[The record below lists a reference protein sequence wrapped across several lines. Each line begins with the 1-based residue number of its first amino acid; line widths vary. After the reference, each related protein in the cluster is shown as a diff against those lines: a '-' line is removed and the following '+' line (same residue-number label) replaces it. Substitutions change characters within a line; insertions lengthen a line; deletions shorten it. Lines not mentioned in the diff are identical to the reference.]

1 MPIAYQEPEAFVC
14 PDCGA
19 DFEAPVWLILDA
31 QEEPAAVAALL
42 EGTLNLVTCPA
53 CQRRGPAGAPLLFHD
68 GLARRVIFAPA
79 PGLPEHAWGEQA
91 RALHA
96 VLVGSI
102 PDEARRPYLTDVDI
116 AQDLAGIAHLLRR
129 MKRRPGAPAH
139 VESESPEAPVVSPV
153 REPVAAAE
161 VRPPADEKDAP
172 LLLLAVEALLA
183 ANSAEE
189 LEQVVAQ
196 YPILFEPTTDAV
208 LNELAEVA
216 VNQRAF
222 EIAESLREARALLA
236 RMSQRLSV
244 TPPSS
249 LAAGETGPSVSLA
262 HVPDEVLQAL
272 LQTQSATEVAQ
283 VAAQYPLL
291 LQPEVDQLL
300 AERIEQALD
309 DEHERLAQVLEDR
322 REALAQVREQ
332 AAGGP
337 GELDEAIEALLL
349 ADGVDSLSQVLDR
362 YPILLEEV
370 ALQALWQFAAEA
382 RAVDDQE
389 LARYAIECREMLL
402 RVRKGL
408 NSS

>member
-31 QEEPAAVAALL
+31 QEVPEAVAALL

-91 RALHA
+91 RDLHA

-102 PDEARRPYLTDVDI
+102 PEEARRPYLADVDI

-129 MKRRPGAPAH
+129 IKRRPVAQA
-139 VESESPEAPVVSPV
+139 ESGVPEAPVGPPV
-153 REPVAAAE
+153 HEPVAAAQ
-161 VRPPADEKDAP
+161 VRPPADEQDAP
-172 LLLLAVEALLA
+172 PLLLAVEALLG

-196 YPILFEPTTDAV
+196 YPILFAPTTDAV
-208 LNELAEVA
+208 LNELVEVA
-216 VNQRAF
+216 ANQRAF

-244 TPPSS
+244 ALPPA
-249 LAAGETGPSVSLA
+249 LVAGEPVLPAALTY
-262 HVPDEVLQAL
+262 VPDEVLQAL
-272 LQTQSATEVAQ
+272 LQAQSAAEVAQ
-283 VAAQYPLL
+283 VAAQHPLL
-291 LQPEVDQLL
+291 LQPEIDQLL

-322 REALAQVREQ
+322 REALAQVRAQ
-332 AAGGP
+332 AAGDP

-382 RAVDDQE
+382 RAVDDHD

>member
-31 QEEPAAVAALL
+31 QEVPEAVAALL

-91 RALHA
+91 RDLHA

-102 PDEARRPYLTDVDI
+102 PEEARRPYLADVDI

-129 MKRRPGAPAH
+129 MKRRPMAPAQAQ
-139 VESESPEAPVVSPV
+139 PAEAPVAPLV
-153 REPVAAAE
+153 REPLVEAQAP
-161 VRPPADEKDAP
+161 PPADEQDAP
-172 LLLLAVEALLA
+172 PLLLAVEALLG

-196 YPILFEPTTDAV
+196 YPILFDPTTDAV

-244 TPPSS
+244 ALPPS
-249 LAAGETGPSVSLA
+249 LVAGESVSPAPLT

-291 LQPEVDQLL
+291 LQPEIDQLL

-332 AAGGP
+332 VAGGP

-349 ADGVDSLSQVLDR
+349 ADGADSLSQVLDR
-362 YPILLEEV
+362 YPILLEEI

-382 RAVDDQE
+382 RAVDDQD